1 MRRGGD
7 VRRSSPSLSVPAV
20 GMISLGQDPELQGRD
35 AAHLARVGWA
45 AAVRAAAHAARTP
58 LLVRRVPR
66 LRTPDDAAPRCHAPL
81 SELTAAPGR
90 VNMRVAAAPRLQRSR
105 NAIDYPLKR
114 SVRSIPRDR
123 PTR

>member
-66 LRTPDDAAPRCHAPL
+66 LRTPDNAAPRCHAPL

-90 VNMRVAAAPRLQRSR
+90 VNMRVTAAPGCKSR
-105 NAIDYPLKR
+105 NAIECPLKR

>member
-66 LRTPDDAAPRCHAPL
+66 LRTPDNAAPRCHAPL
-81 SELTAAPGR
+81 SELTAAPRR
-90 VNMRVAAAPRLQRSR
+90 VNMRVTAAPGGKSR
-105 NAIDYPLKR
+105 NAIEYPLKR